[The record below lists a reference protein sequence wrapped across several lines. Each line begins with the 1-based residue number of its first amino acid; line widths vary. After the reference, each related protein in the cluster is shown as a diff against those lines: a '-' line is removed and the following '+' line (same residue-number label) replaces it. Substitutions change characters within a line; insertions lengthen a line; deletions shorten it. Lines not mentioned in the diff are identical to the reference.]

1 MPTPEYHARVSPS
14 AAGRWLH
21 CPQTV
26 ALGETMPET
35 STPWTEAGRLAHSI
49 AELKAR
55 KKFFPMSTRTYNSQL
70 KKLQADPSYDKA
82 MEGYT
87 DLYVETLT
95 EHAMQFKDCPFTALE
110 AEVPIGVVTGEK
122 KGDGSPAGGT
132 ADCIQIGDGVL
143 WINDYKNGS
152 GTPVQA
158 EDNPQMKLYALGALD
173 LYRPFFGDTIKT
185 IRMTIVQPA
194 LGGVSDWETT
204 REELEAWGRDVA
216 GPAAAKALAGEGDCV
231 PGEWCKSHFCP
242 VRSTCRARAND
253 VLSLEEAFGYATP
266 ANSPKAKEVSGP
278 LMDDAEVGEALAQG
292 GDLMAW
298 YSDLKEYAMSALL
311 DGKEIPGW
319 KLVEGRGSREWA
331 DLDAAFEALPT
342 RGVDAA
348 LLWERKPVTPP
359 ALEKAIGKKQFT
371 QAAGDLVLKRPGKP
385 ALAPESDNRP
395 PYNPAAV
402 AFGEAA
408 G

>member
-26 ALGETMPET
+26 ALGETVPET
-35 STPWTEAGRLAHSI
+35 RTPWTEAGRLAHSI

-70 KKLQADPSYDKA
+70 KKLQADPSYEKA

-132 ADCIQIGDGVL
+132 ADCIQIGEGVL

-216 GPAAAKALAGEGDCV
+216 GPAADKALAGEGDCV
-231 PGEWCKSHFCP
+231 PGEWCRSHFCP
-242 VRSTCRARAND
+242 VRFTCRALAD
-253 VLSLEEAFGYATP
+253 SALSLEEFKRTLPALLTP
-266 ANSPKAKEVSGP
+266 PEIAN
-278 LMDDAEVGEALAQG
+278 ALERG
-292 GDLMAW
+292 GLLAAW
-298 YSDLKEYAMSALL
+298 YSDVKEYAMSALL

-359 ALEKAIGKKQFT
+359 ALEKTIGKKQFT
-371 QAAGDLVLKRPGKP
+371 EAAGDLVLKRPGKP
-385 ALAPESDNRP
+385 ALAPEGDKRP
-395 PYNPAAV
+395 PYNPAAA

>member
-26 ALGETMPET
+26 ALGETMPES

-70 KKLQADPSYDKA
+70 KKLQADPSYEKA

-132 ADCIQIGDGVL
+132 ADCIQIGEGVL

-185 IRMTIVQPA
+185 IRMTIIQPA

-216 GPAAAKALAGEGDCV
+216 GPAAARALAGEGDCV

-242 VRSTCRARAND
+242 VRFTCRALAD
-253 VLSLEEAFGYATP
+253 SALSLEEFKRTLPALLTP
-266 ANSPKAKEVSGP
+266 PEIAN
-278 LMDDAEVGEALAQG
+278 ALERG
-292 GDLMAW
+292 GLLAAW
-298 YSDLKEYAMSALL
+298 YSDVKEYAQDILL
-311 DGKEIPGW
+311 QGGEIPGW

-371 QAAGDLVLKRPGKP
+371 EAAGDLVLKRPGKP
-385 ALAPESDNRP
+385 ALAPESDKRP